1 MEMQIKPNELIHFGM
16 QIEERGF
23 KFFQGMAAR
32 VADPEVKKVFELLS
46 DEEEKHYNVF
56 EKMMLEVDTYDPPE
70 YYMDEYE
77 AYVWTL
83 ANNHVLKGKA
93 DPEQY
98 LEKATTPVEAV
109 DLALNIEKDT
119 ILFFIALKKVV
130 PAEGRAT
137 LDLLIDQEN
146 LHVKSLLEL
155 KKKMQ
160 GKEAC

>member
-1 MEMQIKPNELIHFGM
+1 MLLKPNELIHFAM

-23 KFFQGMAAR
+23 KFFQAMAAR
-32 VADPEVKKVFELLS
+32 AEDPEVKKVFEQLS

-56 EKMMLEVDTYDPPE
+56 DKMLQEVNTYDPPE

-77 AYVWTL
+77 AYVWSL
-83 ANNHVLKGKA
+83 AKNHVMTGKA
-93 DPEQY
+93 SPEDY
-98 LEKATTPVEAV
+98 AVEVKTPVDAV
-109 DLALNIEKDT
+109 NLAINFEKDT

-130 PAEGRAT
+130 FKEGQAT

-155 KKKMQ
+155 KKKLTGQ
-160 GKEAC
+160 APC